1 MSTERVAV
9 RGSERIAPPDSNVIG
24 VADPNDDVSVTIV
37 VRRRTKELPAPGSR
51 PISRHQFAELY
62 GADPADVEQIEQFA
76 AEYDLTVGQ
85 VDLSRRS
92 IAISGTVA
100 DMNEAFGTELRVFQ
114 SPEGMYRGRTGELSV
129 PGNLGDI
136 VVGVFGLDTRPQ
148 AKVRLRRHVEG
159 VAPRAAGDTSYTP
172 NAVAK
177 LYSFPTAGSGSGQ
190 TVAIV
195 ELGGGYKTA
204 DLTAYFTKLKVSPA
218 PAVTA
223 VSVDGASNK
232 PVGNPNSADGEVL
245 LDIEV
250 VGAVAPKAKIAVYF
264 APNTDQGFLDAIT
277 TAVHDNARKP
287 SVVSISWGGAESTW
301 TAQSLSA
308 YDQAFQDAG
317 LLGVTVCCASG
328 DDGSTDNVTDGAA
341 HVDFPASSPNVL
353 ACGGTRLESSGGKI
367 SKEVVWNTGA
377 GNGASGGGVS
387 DHFPLP
393 AYQAG
398 AQVPVSVNPA
408 HFKGRGVPDI
418 AGDADPATGYQIHV
432 DGKDGVFGGTSA
444 VAPLWAALIALI
456 NEQLGKHVGFLNT
469 TLYAK
474 GASGLHDITS
484 GTNGAYQAAAGW
496 DACTGLGSPS
506 GQALLT
512 ALKGK

>member
-398 AQVPVSVNPA
+398 AKVPVSVNPA